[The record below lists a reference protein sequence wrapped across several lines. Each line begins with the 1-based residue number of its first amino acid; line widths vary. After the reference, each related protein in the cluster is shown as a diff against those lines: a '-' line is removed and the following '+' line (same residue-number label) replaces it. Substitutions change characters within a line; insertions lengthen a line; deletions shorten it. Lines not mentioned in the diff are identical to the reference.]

1 MTPLPQE
8 RHAMDLTLTERELAS
23 RLSWFIAIRW
33 FAGAATFI
41 LLQVARNVFGI
52 RFDDPGP
59 VLAAIVVLLLYNA
72 GIAVAVKALR
82 SRGALSRKSIHLL
95 AHVQVVCDLLLLAVI
110 WHFTGAVENAFGIF
124 FIFPMVWAS
133 ELLSRRNAYLYA
145 VLGAVL
151 LNAVAWGEFAGVLP
165 HEHLVRETAA
175 GGPAHEFIRDVV
187 YRDWHRV
194 FMVTFSLSIALFVT
208 VFLAATVSD
217 RLRMRENQLAEAY
230 RSCKSL
236 DILKSQFMRKAS
248 HELRAPLAAT
258 HTLLRTVLAGLTGK
272 VDPRQ
277 VDMIQ
282 RACERTDS
290 LMDLINDLLRYS
302 RLEAEAGTRV
312 PRRPVQFADVVRR
325 TVELLSPSAEAGGV
339 RLDTQIRPAVVL
351 ADDEGLTE
359 LATNLVSN
367 AIRYSPGG
375 GAVDVRLDTLAGR
388 AVFRVQDHG
397 IGIAP
402 EDLPFVF
409 DEFFRS
415 EAAKEAVQHG
425 TGMGLAIVKRLVDSY
440 DGSIDVASEPARGT
454 TFTVRLPLAPPE
466 SA

>member
-1 MTPLPQE
+1 MSPLLPE
-8 RHAMDLTLTERELAS
+8 RHAVDLTLTDRELAS

-33 FAGAATFI
+33 FAGAATFV
-41 LLQVARNVFGI
+41 LLQVARNVFGMQ
-52 RFDDPGP
+52 FDSRP

-72 GIAVAVKALR
+72 GIAVTVKALR
-82 SRGALSRKSIHLL
+82 SRGALSRRSIHFL
-95 AHVQVVCDLLLLAVI
+95 AHVQVICDLVLLAVI
-110 WHFTGAVENAFGIF
+110 WHYTGGIENAFGIF

-151 LNAVAWGEFAGVLP
+151 VNAVAWGEYAEVIP
-165 HEHLVRETAA
+165 HVHLLRESLNGSLIDA
-175 GGPAHEFIRDVV
+175 FIRPTV
-187 YRDWHRV
+187 YQDWHRV

-217 RLRMRENQLAEAY
+217 RLRTRENQLAEAY

-258 HTLLRTVLAGLTGK
+258 HTLLKTVLAGLTGK

-302 RLEAEAGTRV
+302 RLEAEAGVQVVRE
-312 PRRPVQFADVVRR
+312 PVSFADVVRR
-325 TVELLSPSAEAGGV
+325 TIELLSPSAEAG
-339 RLDTQIRPAVVL
+339 QITLQDEVRPARVL
-351 ADDEGLTE
+351 ADEEGLTE

-367 AIRYSPGG
+367 AIRYSPEG
-375 GAVDVRLDTLAGR
+375 GAVSVRLEARGER

-397 IGIAP
+397 IGIDP
-402 EDLPFVF
+402 EDLPHVF
-409 DEFFRS
+409 EEFFRS
-415 EAAKEAVQHG
+415 EAAKKAVQHG
-425 TGMGLAIVKRLVDSY
+425 TGMGLSIVKRLVDSY
-440 DGSIDVASEPARGT
+440 AGSIDVASEPGRGT
-454 TFTVRLPLAPPE
+454 TFTVSLPLAPPG
-466 SA
+466 AA